1 MMRPSLSDAP
11 AGPPPPGGAP
21 IGVHI
26 KTYGCQ
32 MNERDSEA
40 IGALLM
46 RAGYRL
52 VADEEKADVVIVN
65 TCSVRGKAEEKA
77 IGKLGLLASP
87 RFGKAGRR
95 VGAVGCMVQRLGPEG
110 LAGLKGLD
118 FAVGTHRLS
127 TLPAVIEAV
136 RAGRGPVF
144 DTGGGEDESEFLA
157 GHLAGGVSAFVNI
170 LLGCDRHCAYCIV
183 PTVRG
188 REWSRTAANVLKEVA
203 GVARAGVKEVTLLG
217 QSVMSYGRA
226 NPVWPQEYASPRGFE
241 EPLPR
246 LLEAVGGVPGI
257 RRVRFTSG
265 HPSGCTA
272 ELARA
277 MGTLPAICDHLHL
290 PVQSGSDRILRAMRR
305 GYTAAEYLA
314 AVARLREA
322 MPSLA
327 LTTDVIVG
335 FPGETEA
342 DFERTRELMEA
353 ARFDNAF
360 IFKYSPRAGTPAA
373 VLDDNV
379 SAEEKLRRNH
389 VLLADQ
395 DRRGQA
401 INRGLTGRVVEVLA
415 EGPSLRN
422 KTRWAGRT
430 TTNKIV
436 IFDPSADLAAGAIV
450 RVLVERAG
458 PQTLYGRLDPET
470 KNS

>member
-1 MMRPSLSDAP
+1 
-11 AGPPPPGGAP
+11 
-21 IGVHI
+21 
-26 KTYGCQ
+26 

-40 IGALLM
+40 IGALLA
-46 RAGYRL
+46 RAGHRL
-52 VADEEKADVVIVN
+52 TADEAEADVVVVN
-65 TCSVRGKAEEKA
+65 TCSVRGKAEDKA
-77 IGKLGLLASP
+77 AGKLRLLVSP
-87 RFGKAGRR
+87 RFGRAGRI

-110 LAGLKGLD
+110 LADLKGLD
-118 FAVGTHRLS
+118 FAVGTHRLH

-144 DTGGGEDESEFLA
+144 DTGCGEDESEFLA

-183 PTVRG
+183 PAVRG
-188 REWSRTAANVLKEVA
+188 REWSRSAANVLKEVA
-203 GVARAGVKEVTLLG
+203 GVAQAGVSEITLLG

-226 NPVWPQEYASPRGFE
+226 NPVWPEGHVSPRGFA

-246 LLEAVGGVPGI
+246 LLEAVTNVPGV

-265 HPSGCTA
+265 HPSGCTG
-272 ELARA
+272 ELARCMA
-277 MGTLPAICDHLHL
+277 TLPAVCDHLHL
-290 PVQSGSDRILRAMRR
+290 PVQSGSDRILKAMRR
-305 GYTAAEYLA
+305 GYTARDYLE
-314 AVARLREA
+314 AVARLRA
-322 MPSLA
+322 AVPSLA

-335 FPGETEA
+335 FPGETAE

-360 IFKYSPRAGTPAA
+360 IFKYSPREGTPAA
-373 VLDDNV
+373 ALADDV
-379 SAEEKLRRNH
+379 PAEEKRRRNH

-395 DRRGQA
+395 DRRGLDL
-401 INRGLTGRVVEVLA
+401 NGRLVGRVVETLA

-436 IFDPSADLAAGAIV
+436 VFDPSAGLEAGAIV
-450 RVLVERAG
+450 RVLVERAR
-458 PQTLYGRLDPET
+458 PQTLYGRLCLET
-470 KNS
+470 HES